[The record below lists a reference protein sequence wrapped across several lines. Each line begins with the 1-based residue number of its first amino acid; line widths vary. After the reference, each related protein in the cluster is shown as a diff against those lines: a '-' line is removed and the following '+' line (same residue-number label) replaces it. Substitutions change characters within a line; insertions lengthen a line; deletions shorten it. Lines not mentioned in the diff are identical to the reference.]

1 MINLLLGAPGGGKSY
16 EANVFHILE
25 ALKQGRKVITNL
37 PVNLDAYAAIDPSF
51 RGLLELRV
59 RPQPIL
65 GRWDPGSDSG
75 AFQLFADG
83 HQEPPPEGAR
93 VFGGV
98 WDYYDSWRHPDK
110 GIGPL
115 YVIDECHLA
124 LPVRFTDR
132 AVEEWYSL
140 HRHFNVDVLLIT
152 QSYGKISAAV
162 RDLVQVVYRVRKNIA
177 FGSANTYTRKVQ
189 DGIRGEVMNESIRRY
204 KPEYFKLYR
213 SHTQGQAAQELNA
226 SDVKPLWKHWS
237 VYGAVAC
244 FLVVAFMFSSGQ
256 ATSPMSQ
263 AQQAIKGQP
272 AGKVQH
278 VSHAP
283 SRPSTASPSAVP
295 SSPAS
300 SGQPSAE
307 LPTPANDAPS
317 MPYPEP
323 YGDKTLHLTGMLEM
337 RGRKVWTL
345 VVSQSGVV
353 VERLTS
359 DELQQAGYRWQGLT
373 ACAGVATFG
382 PRQVAVT
389 CDAPAIQ
396 ANVPSPGR
404 RSPKEGDAPPQ
415 PVASSA

>member
-37 PVNLDAYAAIDPSF
+37 PVNIDAYAAIDPSF

-59 RPQPIL
+59 RPLPIR
-65 GRWDPGSDSG
+65 GRWDPGSVSG

-83 HQEPPPEGAR
+83 HQEPPPECAR

-98 WDYYDSWRHPDK
+98 WDYYDTWRHPEK

-140 HRHFNVDVLLIT
+140 HRHFNADVLLIT

-177 FGSANTYTRKVQ
+177 LGSANTYTRKVQ

-226 SDVKPLWKHWS
+226 SDVRPLWKHWS

-244 FLVVAFMFSSGQ
+244 FLFVAFMVASGQ
-256 ATSPMSQ
+256 AVSPMSQ
-263 AQQAIKGQP
+263 AEQAIKGQ
-272 AGKVQH
+272 AGGKVKEEPER
-278 VSHAP
+278 VTV
-283 SRPSTASPSAVP
+283 STASQSRAAPAAPPASAVP
-295 SSPAS
+295 AS
-300 SGQPSAE
+300 VDQGEGA
-307 LPTPANDAPS
+307 AGD
-317 MPYPEP
+317 PEP
-323 YGDKTLHLTGMLEM
+323 YADKMLHLTGLIES
-337 RGRKVWTL
+337 RGRRVWTL

-359 DELQQAGYRWQGLT
+359 VELEQAGYKWRGLS

-382 PRQVAVT
+382 RRSIAVT
-389 CDAPAIQ
+389 CDAPAMQI
-396 ANVPSPGR
+396 NVPAPGKD
-404 RSPKEGDAPPQ
+404 SPKTSNAPK
-415 PVASSA
+415 A